1 MKRYLLHLFLVL
13 ALITGGIGVPAS
25 AEQASGG
32 YVEEELVLPDG
43 YMAATPP
50 VATPDGG
57 FAVAAARGDTRA
69 WALIAWAD
77 VHAEPSVTPLGAVP
91 GYISSID
98 YAPDGQM
105 LAVCDP
111 ENAVAGQKSGP
122 VASGEPSAAGVP
134 DKAVSDS
141 QASGGGSGPVLSG
154 EPSAAGVSDNIV
166 PDAQASGGDSG
177 PAPAGKP
184 SDFLQDASPKQA
196 SGGEGK
202 RAARMFSTD
211 DRKTALAWLNPDGG
225 VAETFELSGML
236 QMVRALSGRRAAVL
250 ALGAGV
256 SIYSDSGEKLAEIAG
271 DEFFGLAADADSL
284 WLQRKGALAQ
294 VGADGVEA
302 RSVPLTA
309 AFGSPI
315 AVAGDGT
322 VYVVSAAGIEK
333 LTSGGEAFEKIA
345 DASDYA
351 FGDPSEFLSGL
362 CALKDGTLVAMLG
375 GGNGVYVSSSGG
387 KVGIGFNVSGGGEA
401 SRLMAYVFDPNLDLS
416 SREDFT
422 VTALRASAKLRKA
435 VSEFQRAHPELSVKL
450 NAKLDENDTE
460 TPVEDAVRALNTDIL
475 AGNGG
480 DVLVLDGLPAE
491 KFAQKGVLQDL
502 TQFAGGLGMLPGILN
517 GSKARD
523 GKLYALPAQFAF
535 TVLWGRRDQAD
546 KVTGLTSLP
555 DIELADGQTPM
566 FGRTPED
573 WLRLFFPASEDALRD
588 ETGKPRFDS
597 EAFAAFLNAIDRL
610 YAAQAEQPDAPA
622 DGRLNMEEL
631 QALMNGSVALAPGEI
646 ASTMQAAIYYTT
658 SGEKDAYPLLVPS
671 VGGSGAAYSPS
682 LLMGVNARTSR
693 RDLAEAF
700 IRSMFSSEL
709 QELEQSEGLPTV
721 ADSLDR
727 LVENAK
733 ALSKNKDIMMA
744 ISLDGSTP
752 LELVQ
757 PDDACW
763 DALRALCDRLTTS
776 APVDET
782 LLSFL
787 SEETAAFFS
796 GSASAQEAARAVA
809 ARAMAYLNE

>member
-13 ALITGGIGVPAS
+13 ALITGSLGVPAS
-25 AEQASGG
+25 AEQAAGG
-32 YVEEELVLPDG
+32 YVEVELVLPDG
-43 YMAATPP
+43 YVSATPP

-57 FAVAAARGDTRA
+57 FAVAAARGDIRA

-98 YAPDGQM
+98 YAPDGQL
-105 LAVCDP
+105 LAVYDP
-111 ENAVAGQKSGP
+111 ENAVSGP
-122 VASGEPSAAGVP
+122 N
-134 DKAVSDS
+134 
-141 QASGGGSGPVLSG
+141 SGPVLSG
-154 EPSAAGVSDNIV
+154 EPSAAAV
-166 PDAQASGGDSG
+166 PDKSGSDTQASGGDSG
-177 PAPAGKP
+177 HVLSGEPSAAAVPDKAASDSQTSGGDSGPVREGTLSDSAKGAAPN
-184 SDFLQDASPKQA
+184 QA
-196 SGGEGK
+196 SGGVGK
-202 RAARMFSTD
+202 RAARMFSPD
-211 DRKTALAWLNPDGG
+211 DRKTALAWLNPDGS
-225 VAETFELSGML
+225 VASTFELSGML
-236 QMVRALSGRRAAVL
+236 QTVRALSGRRVAVL
-250 ALGAGV
+250 ALGTGV
-256 SIYSDSGEKLAEIAG
+256 TIYSDSGEKLAEIAG
-271 DEFFGLAADADSL
+271 EDVFGLAVGADSL

-294 VGADGVEA
+294 MNADCAEA
-302 RSVPLTA
+302 QSVPLTA

-315 AVAGDGT
+315 AVAGDET
-322 VYVVSAAGIEK
+322 VYVASAAGIEK
-333 LTSGGEAFEKIA
+333 LLPGGKTFEKIA
-345 DASDYA
+345 DASGYA

-362 CALKDGTLVAMLG
+362 CALKDGTLVMMLG

-387 KVGIGFNVSGGGEA
+387 NVGIGHNTSGGGEA
-401 SRLMAYVFDPNLDLS
+401 SRLMAYVFDPSLDLS

-422 VTALRASAKLRKA
+422 VTVLRASGKLRKA
-435 VSEFQRAHPELSVKL
+435 VSEFQRAHPELNVKL

-502 TQFAGGLGMLPGILN
+502 TEFAGGLGMLPGILN

-523 GKLYALPAQFAF
+523 GKLFALPAQFAF

-546 KVTGLTSLP
+546 KVTDLTSLP

-566 FGRTPED
+566 YGRAPED
-573 WLRLFFPASEDALRD
+573 WLRLFFPASKDALRD
-588 ETGKPRFDS
+588 ETGKPSFDS
-597 EAFAAFLNAIDRL
+597 EAFVAFLNAIDQL
-610 YAAQAEQPDAPA
+610 YAAQAEQPDAPV

-671 VGGSGAAYSPS
+671 VGGSGTAYSPS
-682 LLMGVNARTSR
+682 LLMGVSARTGR

-700 IRSMFSSEL
+700 IRSVFSPEL
-709 QELEQSEGLPTV
+709 QQLEQSEGLPTV
-721 ADSLDR
+721 AASLDR

-733 ALSKNKDIMMA
+733 ALSKNENIMMA

-763 DALRALCDRLTTS
+763 DALRALCDRLTTP

-787 SEETAAFFS
+787 SEETASFFS
-796 GSASAQEAARAVA
+796 GSASAEEA
-809 ARAMAYLNE
+809 ARAMADRAMAYLSE